1 MRPLLALA
9 LLLTALPARADG
21 LPEVDLYAYCDGA
34 PRVDDPAPRLLSLS
48 VTRRASTLAL
58 LAVQVRAA
66 GSRDLLRPTREDRS
80 GLPAELR
87 LHFPATLCRGS
98 LDVQVTVRDALT
110 GATRTVTSRVLVQRV
125 Q

>member
-1 MRPLLALA
+1 MRLLLLLAVLLA
-9 LLLTALPARADG
+9 AHPALADG
-21 LPEVDLYAYCDGA
+21 HPEVDLYAYCDA
-34 PRVDDPAPRLLSLS
+34 SPRVDTPPPRLLSLS

-58 LAVQVRAA
+58 LSVQVRAA
-66 GSRDLLRPTREDRS
+66 GSRELLRPTREDRS

-87 LHFPATLCRGS
+87 LHFPSALCKGA

-110 GATRTVTSRVLVQRV
+110 GATRTLTSRVLVQRV